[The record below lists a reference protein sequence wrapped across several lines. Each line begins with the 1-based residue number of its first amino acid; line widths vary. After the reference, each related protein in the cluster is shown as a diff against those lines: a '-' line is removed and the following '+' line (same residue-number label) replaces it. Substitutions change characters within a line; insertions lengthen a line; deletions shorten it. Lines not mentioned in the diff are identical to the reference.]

1 MAPSYPV
8 AAYRCSLMAAST
20 MMRASPVGRGILQR
34 CDAISYDAS
43 AGILLA
49 AYLAPVGMSTKAPP
63 AASETSAASRMRT
76 TLRPSRASL
85 RGVVPS
91 MMHSEKWRHSIANG
105 ALQPTWGLPTRPEP
119 DETPD

>member
-1 MAPSYPV
+1 MGDGAIMP
-8 AAYRCSLMAAST
+8 C
-20 MMRASPVGRGILQR
+20 RGIPLSFDGGVDY
-34 CDAISYDAS
+34 DATSYDAS

-49 AYLAPVGMSTKAPP
+49 AYLVPVGMSTKAPP

-91 MMHSEKWRHSIANG
+91 MMHSEKWRPSIASG
-105 ALQPTWGLPTRPEP
+105 SLPPMWGLTISPWRQERWN
-119 DETPD
+119 